1 MKRKILPGKNPL
13 CVCGHRLISH
23 YHNEKFSAG
32 YGGCKVKDL
41 TLRQKFGSKYCSCEK
56 FFDRRHCKI
65 KSYDPVLLVLKRHIK
80 HLHQNE
86 SFWYDYVE
94 LTKLSHVSRATVSRR
109 CNLFMLLGLVVREW
123 GMGFFTDVM
132 NFKLNWLIYDH
143 LKKEG
148 IIVS

>member
-1 MKRKILPGKNPL
+1 MRRKILLGKNPL
-13 CVCGHRLISH
+13 CVCGHRLNQH
-23 YHNEKFSAG
+23 WKYKDAPR
-32 YGGCKVKDL
+32 YGGCQVGDY
-41 TLRQKFGSKYCSCEK
+41 TLQQKFNSKYCSCEK

-86 SFWYDYVE
+86 ALWYDYPE
-94 LTKLSHVSRATVSRR
+94 LTKLSNVSRPTVSRR
-109 CNLFMLLGLVVREW
+109 CNLFMLLGLVDRMW
-123 GMGFFTDVM
+123 GYGYIQDVM
-132 NFKLNWLIYDH
+132 CFKLNWLIYDH